1 MPELRQDPVTRE
13 WVIIATER
21 AKRPTEFQG
30 QGGNTRS
37 ACLLTQKDTCPFC
50 EGNESKT
57 PPEIVAYR
65 KPNTAANSRGWWVRV
80 VPNRFPA
87 LKIEGD
93 IERHEMDGFFR
104 LMDGVGAH
112 EVVIET
118 PEHCDTIG
126 IIEDRQAEEIVQM
139 CLDRFLDLKGDP
151 RMETITC
158 FRNRGNLAGASLL
171 HPHTQ
176 LIATPMVPNL
186 LRRRLEMAFR
196 YYDDHGKCVYCEL
209 IRKELADG
217 RRVIFTNDEY
227 VAFEPFASRVPFETW
242 IVPRDHRS
250 AFESI
255 SRDQCKAFGRTLN
268 AVLGLLYRKL
278 NDPDYNYVVRT
289 EPLREDH
296 SSYFHWSLHIL
307 PRLTTSAGF
316 EMGSGM
322 FINPMPPETAAE
334 FLRKE

>member
-30 QGGNTRS
+30 QGDTTR
-37 ACLLTQKDTCPFC
+37 AVCLLSQRDACPFC
-50 EGNESKT
+50 DGNEGKT

-65 KPNTAANSRGWWVRV
+65 KPGTAANSRGWWIRV

-87 LKIEGD
+87 LKIEGG
-93 IERHEMDGFFR
+93 IERREVENFFR

-126 IIEDRQAEEIVQM
+126 IMDDHQAEEVVQM
-139 CLDRFLDLKGDP
+139 YLDRFLDLKGDK
-151 RMETITC
+151 RMENITC

-171 HPHTQ
+171 HPHSQ

-186 LRRRLEMAFR
+186 LRHQLEMTFR
-196 YYDDHGKCVYCEL
+196 YYDDHGKCVYCEMT
-209 IRKELADG
+209 RTELADG
-217 RRVIFTNDEY
+217 RRIVYTNDDY
-227 VAFEPFASRVPFETW
+227 VAYTPFASRVPFETW
-242 IVPRDHRS
+242 IVPREHRS
-250 AFESI
+250 AFEGI
-255 SRDQCKAFGRTLN
+255 SRNQCKALGRTLN
-268 AVLGLLYRKL
+268 AVLGMVFRKL
-278 NDPDYNYVVRT
+278 NDPDYNYVIRT

-322 FINPMPPETAAE
+322 YINPMPPEKAAE
-334 FLRKE
+334 FLRSS